1 MKKRTKE
8 EMQEV
13 AKEAQKLLKT
23 KSVTE
28 TAEILNM
35 SRVNLIA
42 TYIIPFN
49 LTYRKIRRVTK

>member
-1 MKKRTKE
+1 MKKRTKK
-8 EMQEV
+8 EMQEIV
-13 AKEAQKLLKT
+13 KEAKKLLKT

-42 TYIIPFN
+42 TYIIPFG
-49 LTYRKIRRVTK
+49 LEYRKIRRTK